1 MALRVI
7 KVPVEITVWIEG
19 KVSVDAVR
27 DLLRGVKWEGEH
39 VTVQGRVAAD
49 LPAPQRVLIRRAMK
63 TTTEG

>member
-19 KVSVDAVR
+19 KVSLDAVR
-27 DLLRGVKWEGEH
+27 DLLRGMKWEGEH

-49 LPAPQRVLIRRAMK
+49 LPAPSRATISEAMK
-63 TTTEG
+63 R

>member
-27 DLLRGVKWEGEH
+27 DLLRGMRWEGEH

-49 LPAPQRVLIRRAMK
+49 LPSPSRAAISEAMK
-63 TTTEG
+63 R